1 MYKNRGARLLAS
13 RVPRARARVI
23 ISSFVFFAC
32 CIGGGE
38 EMGGQA
44 LACSGRAEH
53 PAARAHARETRTP
66 HRHAR
71 TRSLHTHGS
80 AFRMPPH
87 IRRHPERDQTR
98 PIATTIC
105 KCTKVRSRQRGG
117 QPGRPARETTTAAPA
132 EPFHLGVTH
141 ASPTHRTRCREGR
154 AAIRH
159 PKCTARD
166 RATCAFLA
174 VRRAPKPKALVC
186 LRRLP
191 CFRARRGVAS

>member
-32 CIGGGE
+32 CRGWRRNGW
-38 EMGGQA
+38 A
-44 LACSGRAEH
+44 SARVLRSSGAPRRSSTR
-53 PAARAHARETRTP
+53 PRDPDTTPTRAHEKPAHTRLSIQNATAHTSP
-66 HRHAR
+66 PRK
-71 TRSLHTHGS
+71 RSDPAHHHHHLQVHKS
-80 AFRMPPH
+80 
-87 IRRHPERDQTR
+87 
-98 PIATTIC
+98 
-105 KCTKVRSRQRGG
+105 QRGG